1 MVCDRCSAAVNT
13 LFKDLKIP
21 ISALELGEVETVNVL
36 SPSELSIL
44 NLHLQK
50 QGFELLEDAVKT
62 QIEQIKKV
70 IILKINKLDIDEDF
84 ILSRFISNEFSKDYS
99 LLSKTFSL
107 NENVTLEQYFILQK
121 IEKAKE
127 LLLYNE
133 FTLTEIS
140 QKMGYKSV
148 QHLSAQFKN
157 TTGFSPTSFKKL
169 NLKIG
174 FLWIKFNIPAT
185 EIHWFILN
193 FITNFPIFIT
203 ALKEKAGN
211 LYLKY

>member
-169 NLKIG
+169 KSKNRISLDQI
-174 FLWIKFNIPAT
+174 
-185 EIHWFILN
+185 
-193 FITNFPIFIT
+193 
-203 ALKEKAGN
+203 
-211 LYLKY
+211 